1 MRRITNRQDN
11 EISHPIY
18 AFLSCDRTT
27 SDRGKRAAARVTHFL
42 YWLLIGWALVS
53 ALATP
58 FVGRFVASHVGDTD
72 DDLSSEPVASHIPV
86 MTRLPNPE
94 P

>member
-1 MRRITNRQDN
+1 M
-11 EISHPIY
+11 
-18 AFLSCDRTT
+18 
-27 SDRGKRAAARVTHFL
+27 HFL

-58 FVGRFVASHVGDTD
+58 FVGRFVASHVD
-72 DDLSSEPVASHIPV
+72 DGEETEDESIASPINII
-86 MTRLPNPE
+86 TRLPSPE